1 MAASTNPQL
10 SEQYDTITD
19 AYAVRYSPDGS
30 VNPSYPI
37 AEVEEY
43 QLRLATLSQPVN
55 GLEGKR
61 ILDLACGNGNY
72 SRKYLR
78 WGAESVV
85 GVDVSKANAYA
96 HQNQLD
102 HELNYVLGDAT
113 DETLSIEGGPFD
125 VIVAC
130 WLLNYAPDVEAMI
143 KMYRTAGRH
152 LKVGGSFV
160 GLTIPPLLSDLP
172 AERETLNNVLS
183 LDGACG
189 KYGNAGKVIAPTESG
204 DGYRVLVELGLR
216 NEGHRIAS
224 FECCYLQNTAF
235 EKACKDS
242 GMFNGLEWREFVVPH
257 SAKKGR
263 PVGYWN
269 ELMLSPNCRVCVAT
283 RVRVEGEDLS
293 PDGIS
298 L

>member
-19 AYAVRYSPDGS
+19 AYAVLYPPDGS

-85 GVDVSKANAYA
+85 GVDVSKGMLDTANAYA
-96 HQNQLD
+96 HQTQLD
-102 HELNYVLGDAT
+102 HKLNYVLGDAT
-113 DETLSIEGGPFD
+113 DDTLSVEGGPFD
-125 VIVAC
+125 VVVAC

-160 GLTIPPLLSDLP
+160 GLTIPPLLSGLP
-172 AERETLNNVLS
+172 AEREILNNVLGPE
-183 LDGACG
+183 GACG

-204 DGYRVLVELGLR
+204 DGYRVLVELGLQ
-216 NEGHRIAS
+216 NEGHQTAS
-224 FECCYLQNTAF
+224 FECYYLQNTAF

-242 GMFNGLEWREFVVPH
+242 GMFNGLEWRGYVVPD

-283 RVRVEGEDLS
+283 RV
-293 PDGIS
+293 
-298 L
+298 